1 MPRAAGVQI
10 VQEYGLI
17 SATFTR
23 IKASATFS
31 LAKWASDNAVEAES
45 ARAMALGK
53 LRTKAKAA
61 GANAVLG
68 VKVDLE
74 TEEWGRGGGGMTT
87 MMASGTAVLLA
98 GDMGKVVLP
107 ADSRHCLCAPPKTP
121 LLHRPPA
128 HATTPA
134 ARLSSSS
141 PYALHSRPA
150 STVALLQIRVSTS
163 SLLWLPRPR
172 GYQSSGCDGHA

>member
-61 GANAVLG
+61 GANAVVDIASNYKHVEYKDSQKYECHAGAIMAG
-68 VKVDLE
+68 VAIKGNLAKV
-74 TEEWGRGGGGMTT
+74 
-87 MMASGTAVLLA
+87 
-98 GDMGKVVLP
+98 K
-107 ADSRHCLCAPPKTP
+107 
-121 LLHRPPA
+121 
-128 HATTPA
+128 
-134 ARLSSSS
+134 
-141 PYALHSRPA
+141 
-150 STVALLQIRVSTS
+150 
-163 SLLWLPRPR
+163 
-172 GYQSSGCDGHA
+172 